1 MLSSVIIWNEEKKC
15 SDIINAIPEF
25 LTNFQLND
33 DIGEFHLL
41 SSMNLKIWENKE
53 GMNWFYCSE
62 IDPLNPEIRR
72 MRIIAITHSY
82 FLLLEPDQK
91 NHQLGYPIFWATLS
105 SIKSIQKSKNTE
117 DLIVIEWSEI
127 LGQNFQVFQTCKTKM
142 LINLISDNLNKLGSI
157 VQNTYLLDIEEG
169 IDRIKI
175 YDILRKIERSE
186 RLLETFVD
194 DEKVNGLIA
203 LYQKA
208 VEYFSALN
216 DSRYEIYLSKLQNLF
231 TDQRVM
237 RLICSEI
244 KLLDKRRGRGRSME
258 IQIPREQNSGT
269 KRKSVNFSLA
279 YSSD

>member
-1 MLSSVIIWNEEKKC
+1 
-15 SDIINAIPEF
+15 
-25 LTNFQLND
+25 
-33 DIGEFHLL
+33 
-41 SSMNLKIWENKE
+41 
-53 GMNWFYCSE
+53 
-62 IDPLNPEIRR
+62 
-72 MRIIAITHSY
+72 
-82 FLLLEPDQK
+82 
-91 NHQLGYPIFWATLS
+91 
-105 SIKSIQKSKNTE
+105 
-117 DLIVIEWSEI
+117 
-127 LGQNFQVFQTCKTKM
+127 M

-157 VQNTYLLDIEEG
+157 VQYTYLLDIEEG
-169 IDRIKI
+169 IDSIKI

>member
-1 MLSSVIIWNEEKKC
+1 
-15 SDIINAIPEF
+15 
-25 LTNFQLND
+25 
-33 DIGEFHLL
+33 
-41 SSMNLKIWENKE
+41 
-53 GMNWFYCSE
+53 
-62 IDPLNPEIRR
+62 
-72 MRIIAITHSY
+72 
-82 FLLLEPDQK
+82 
-91 NHQLGYPIFWATLS
+91 
-105 SIKSIQKSKNTE
+105 
-117 DLIVIEWSEI
+117 
-127 LGQNFQVFQTCKTKM
+127 M

-244 KLLDKRRGRGRSME
+244 
-258 IQIPREQNSGT
+258 
-269 KRKSVNFSLA
+269 
-279 YSSD
+279 